1 MTVVS
6 VRIPDETAEVYRRR
20 GLRPSAVAKEYLMNH
35 ARELELEG
43 RMQRFAALRKPSTHP
58 VVDDLR
64 HVRDHD

>member
-6 VRIPDETAEVYRRR
+6 IRIPEETADVYMRR
-20 GLRPSAVAKEYLMNH
+20 GLKPSVVAKEYLMKH

-43 RMQRFAALRKPSTHP
+43 RMQRFAAVRKPSTHS

-64 HVRDHD
+64 DVRDHD

>member
-6 VRIPDETAEVYRRR
+6 VRIPDETADVYRRR
-20 GLRPSAVAKEYLMNH
+20 GLKPSAVAKEYLMMR

-43 RMQRFAALRKPSTHP
+43 RMQRFAALRKPSTRP

-64 HVRDHD
+64 DVRDHD